1 MKYHISTTRRKY
13 ISMKNNKSTFNTDKY
28 MHQVYEDAPGL
39 KLINTT
45 FNNMS
50 INEYLMY
57 VKETYVDNGSF
68 TLDKDIEE
76 AITDYAT
83 DIIGYD
89 NTISCIDVLSKIP
102 ILHTADHHTVNF
114 HTMTLQSNLLYERL
128 LKMCIDTD
136 VVPILSC
143 NNIDMSNAFYPRG
156 IIIYDTNT
164 SRPLDIPIFPYKMR
178 KVSISHAKPY
188 TRDMLD
194 KAVDALE
201 KYKKNGSINT
211 DIYDTTLRIIEN
223 VYANPDV
230 LKRNRYGEQI
240 ILANSLLSQKY
251 HTDKNVPHI
260 FLELEEIAIRLI
272 CHDLQDNNSILN
284 KMLWNRSILESLKKN
299 LDGVSGC
306 CSSAGGGTFL
316 FWGIDDKG
324 RRYRLLGETDNTTG
338 TRINRLILAG
348 NDLDGNVRRFELD
361 RESLISALESR
372 RLLPGLFMSF
382 FALGIARHTCLIG
395 GCYQG
400 EYLKKMCDGIKQSWT
415 DNESFIDEYVSFF
428 LSSLEEKK
436 FPYICG
442 PLYLI
447 GTNNGTYYPYG
458 SVELWNSPLST
469 AKFNDAVN
477 INFDRAQK
485 LGLYCFYPD
494 SIPPSLRDDNWRENI
509 CSELF

>member
-1 MKYHISTTRRKY
+1 MKS
-13 ISMKNNKSTFNTDKY
+13 NNKSEFYTDKY

-39 KLINTT
+39 ELINNT

-50 INEYLMY
+50 IDEYLMHL
-57 VKETYVDNGSF
+57 KEMYVDNGSF

-89 NTISCIDVLSKIP
+89 NTMACIDVLRKIP
-102 ILHTADHHTVNF
+102 LLHTADHHTVNF
-114 HTMTLQSNLLYERL
+114 HAMTLQSNLLYERL
-128 LKMCIDTD
+128 LNMCIDTNII
-136 VVPILSC
+136 PILSC

-164 SRPLDIPIFPYKMR
+164 SRTVEIPIFPYKMR

-194 KAVDALE
+194 RTVSTLDKH
-201 KYKKNGSINT
+201 KTNGSINS
-211 DIYDTTLRIIEN
+211 DIYNTTLEIIEK
-223 VYANPDV
+223 VYSNSDV
-230 LKRNRYGEQI
+230 LACNRYGEQI

-251 HTDKNVPHI
+251 HTAKNVTHI
-260 FLELEEIAIRLI
+260 FLELEEIASRLI
-272 CHDLQDNNSILN
+272 CHDLCDDNSILN
-284 KMLWNRSILESLKKN
+284 RMLWNKAILESLRKN

-306 CSSAGGGTFL
+306 WNSMNGGTFL

-324 RRYRLLGETDNTTG
+324 RRYRLLGETDNTSG
-338 TRINRLILAG
+338 SGINRLILAG
-348 NDLDGNVRRFELD
+348 KDLDGNIRRFELD
-361 RESLISALESR
+361 RETLISALESR
-372 RLLPGLFMSF
+372 RLLPGLFMTF
-382 FALGIARHTCLIG
+382 FTLGIVRHTCLIG

-400 EYLKKMCDGIKQSWT
+400 EYLTKMCDGIKKSWT
-415 DNESFIDEYVSFF
+415 DNRSFIDEDVSEF
-428 LSSLEEKK
+428 LSALDEKK

-442 PLYLI
+442 SLYLM

-458 SVELWNSPLST
+458 SVEMWNSPCNTS
-469 AKFNDAVN
+469 KFNKAVN
-477 INFDRAQK
+477 ISFNRAQK

-494 SIPPSLRDDNWRENI
+494 SVPPSLREDNWWENI
-509 CSELF
+509 CKELF